1 MTHHLQQELAD
12 RMYRWQET
20 YREDAARLR
29 LYQREL
35 ANTRRLSARP
45 RASIKLLLRQC
56 AAVRRQRDHADRHI
70 ASLQNDII
78 NPVTNKPVK

>member
-1 MTHHLQQELAD
+1 MTHHLQQELTNL
-12 RMYRWQET
+12 MYRWQET

-35 ANTRRLSARP
+35 ADTRRLPARP

-56 AAVRRQRDHADRHI
+56 AAARRMKIHAQHSISGCLFRIKKLSD
-70 ASLQNDII
+70 
-78 NPVTNKPVK
+78 